1 MESSRWVG
9 SYAIMS
15 ISSFS
20 YGQSAVSFWDVA
32 LHSLCPSSFWLPP
45 ATGHAHWAKPVVFC
59 GFWIIIGVVN
69 IPLYDQQS
77 GTWLG
82 TTLLPLLFKINLFTF
97 KGRGMKVMLFTVM
110 KYYFFTFI
118 ICLPPKVPS
127 SEKEIT
133 DLFQVPLEEI
143 DG

>member
-1 MESSRWVG
+1 
-9 SYAIMS
+9 
-15 ISSFS
+15 
-20 YGQSAVSFWDVA
+20 
-32 LHSLCPSSFWLPP
+32 
-45 ATGHAHWAKPVVFC
+45 
-59 GFWIIIGVVN
+59 
-69 IPLYDQQS
+69 
-77 GTWLG
+77 
-82 TTLLPLLFKINLFTF
+82 
-97 KGRGMKVMLFTVM
+97 MKVMLFTVM